1 MLTKALELATGK
13 RATIYTDSRYAFATA
28 HVHGAIYQ
36 QRGLLTSAGKEIKH
50 KAEILRLLAAVSL
63 PSKLA
68 IVHCPSHQKGS
79 DPITVGNQRAG
90 EEAKAAALWEP
101 EVCTLAVESETHA
114 PPEHREETLE
124 QRAVHRF
131 THLGAGKLQILLRDQ
146 PFSLSPSDNKRL
158 AKQVANECKACQA
171 VNAYPIQTPEGKR
184 LQGDRP
190 GQFWEVDFTEVRTAK
205 YGYKYLLV
213 FVDTFSGWVE
223 AFPTHKE
230 TALVV
235 AKKILEEIFPLFGLP
250 QVIGSDSSPAF
261 VAQVSQGLARIL
273 GINWKLHYAYRPQSS
288 GQVER
293 MNRTIKETLTK
304 LAIET
309 GSKDWTLLLPYYLF
323 QARNT
328 PSLCL
333 TLLLSR
339 CCMAPYHLLNIL
351 PPI

>member
-1 MLTKALELATGK
+1 MDGKRRAGATVVSITTTIWSASLPEGTSAQKAELLVLTKALELATGK

-79 DPITVGNQRAG
+79 DPITVGNQRAD

-101 EVCTLAVESETHA
+101 EVCTLAAESETHA

-124 QRAVHRF
+124 QRAVPYLQQVQRF
-131 THLGAGKLQILLRDQ
+131 THLGARKLQILLGDQ
-146 PFSLSPSDNKRL
+146 PFSLSPSDNKHL
-158 AKQVANECKACQA
+158 VKQVANECKACQA

-261 VAQVSQGLARIL
+261 VAQIK
-273 GINWKLHYAYRPQSS
+273 GIGRGPKA
-288 GQVER
+288 
-293 MNRTIKETLTK
+293 
-304 LAIET
+304 
-309 GSKDWTLLLPYYLF
+309 
-323 QARNT
+323 
-328 PSLCL
+328 
-333 TLLLSR
+333 
-339 CCMAPYHLLNIL
+339 HLVATVC
-351 PPI
+351 